1 MAGIEDLKS
10 KVSLKNGF
18 AFSHHFA
25 VELPPMAG
33 MNGDTLNVLCKDVDM
48 PGKQI
53 LTLDRSIGVHNE
65 KVVNGFAVADLNM
78 TFYMTNDYG
87 PRKYFDKWMSQMV
100 DEDTGSIQWKKG
112 KTGGSGGFAKSITI
126 HQLSKPQARVGFD
139 LGIFDINFDLLGNSI
154 YSVTLEDAFPIT
166 QNAISLNSQGS
177 IVELQ
182 VNFAYTKWEV
192 KKDARG
198 KLADLIDAKLG
209 INLGG
214 II

>member
-25 VELPPMAG
+25 VELPPLAG
-33 MNGDTLNVLCKDVDM
+33 LNGDTMNVLCKDVDM

-53 LTLDRSIGVHNE
+53 LTLERNVGIHNE

-87 PRKYFDKWMSQMV
+87 PRKYFDKWMSEMV
-100 DEDTGSIQWKKG
+100 DEETGNIQWKKG
-112 KTGGSGGFAKSITI
+112 KDGTKGGFARDITI

-139 LGIFDINFDLLGNSI
+139 IGILDINFDLLGNSI

-166 QNAISLNSQGS
+166 QNAINLNSQGS

-182 VNFAYTKWEV
+182 VNFAYTKWAV

-198 KLADLIDAKLG
+198 KLADLIDAKIG

>member
-25 VELPPMAG
+25 VELPRWAG
-33 MNGDTLNVLCKDVDM
+33 IDGDTMNILCKDVDM

-53 LTLDRSIGVHNE
+53 TTLDRNIGLHNE
-65 KVVNGFAVADLNM
+65 KVVNGFAVADINM

-87 PRKYFDKWMSQMV
+87 PRKYFDKWMSKMV
-100 DEDTGSIQWKKG
+100 NEEDGSVRWKKG
-112 KTGGSGGFAKSITI
+112 LSGTGGFARDITI

-166 QNAISLNSQGS
+166 QNSINLNSQGS

-182 VNFAYTKWEV
+182 VNFAYTKWTV

-198 KLADLIDAKLG
+198 KLADLIDSKVG
-209 INLGG
+209 INLGE

>member
-25 VELPPMAG
+25 VELPSLSG
-33 MNGDTLNVLCKDVDM
+33 INGDTMNVLCKDVDM

-53 LTLDRSIGVHNE
+53 LTLDRNIGIHNE
-65 KVVNGFAVADLNM
+65 KVVNGFATADLNM

-87 PRKYFDKWMSQMV
+87 PRKYFDKWMSEMV
-100 DEDTGSIQWKKG
+100 NEETGNIQWKKG
-112 KTGGSGGFAKSITI
+112 KDGSGGFAKDITI

-139 LGIFDINFDLLGNSI
+139 LGIIDINFDLLGSSI
-154 YSVTLEDAFPIT
+154 YSVTLEDAFPMT
-166 QNAISLNSQGS
+166 QNAINLTSQGA

-182 VNFAYTKWEV
+182 VNFAYTKWTV

-198 KLADLIDAKLG
+198 KLADLIDSKIG
-209 INLGG
+209 INLGE

>member
-1 MAGIEDLKS
+1 MAGIEELKS
-10 KVSLKNGF
+10 KVSLKNGL

-25 VELPPMAG
+25 VELPPFAG
-33 MNGDTLNVLCKDVDM
+33 MRGDTMNILCKDVDM

-53 LTLDRSIGVHNE
+53 LTLDRSIGVHTE
-65 KVVNGFAVADLNM
+65 KVVNGFAMSDLNM

-87 PRKYFDKWMSQMV
+87 PRKYFDEWMSQMV
-100 DEDTGSIQWKKG
+100 NEENGNIQWKKG
-112 KTGGSGGFAKSITI
+112 KDGSGGFAKDITI
-126 HQLSKPQARVGFD
+126 HQLSKPQARFGFD
-139 LGIFDINFDLLGNSI
+139 LGILDINFDLFGSSI

-166 QNAISLNSQGS
+166 QNAISLTSQGG

-182 VNFAYTKWEV
+182 VNFAYTKWVV
-192 KKDARG
+192 KKDARS
-198 KLADLIDAKLG
+198 KLADLIDSKIG

>member
-25 VELPPMAG
+25 VELPRWAG
-33 MNGDTLNVLCKDVDM
+33 IDGDTMNILCKDVDM

-53 LTLDRSIGVHNE
+53 LTLDRNIGIHSE
-65 KVVNGFAVADLNM
+65 KVVSGFATADINM

-87 PRKYFDKWMSQMV
+87 PRKYFDAWMSKMV
-100 DEDTGSIQWKKG
+100 NEEDGSVKWKKG
-112 KTGGSGGFAKSITI
+112 LTGSGGFARDITI

-139 LGIFDINFDLLGNSI
+139 LGILDVNFDLLGNSI

-166 QNAISLNSQGS
+166 HNTISLNSQGS

-182 VNFAYTKWEV
+182 VNFAYTKWTV

-198 KLADLIDAKLG
+198 KLADLIDSKVG

>member
-25 VELPPMAG
+25 VELPSLAG
-33 MNGDTLNVLCKDVDM
+33 IDGDTMNVLCKDVDM

-53 LTLDRSIGVHNE
+53 LTLDRNIGIHNE
-65 KVVNGFAVADLNM
+65 KVVNGFATADLNM
-78 TFYMTNDYG
+78 SFYMTNDYG
-87 PRKYFDKWMSQMV
+87 PRKYFDKWMSEMV
-100 DEDTGSIQWKKG
+100 DEETGNIQWKKG
-112 KTGGSGGFAKSITI
+112 KDGTRGGFARDITI

-139 LGIFDINFDLLGNSI
+139 IGILDINFDLLGNSI

-166 QNAISLNSQGS
+166 QNAINLNSQGS

-182 VNFAYTKWEV
+182 VNFAYTKWTV

-198 KLADLIDAKLG
+198 KLADLIDAKVG

>member
-25 VELPPMAG
+25 VELPRWAG
-33 MNGDTLNVLCKDVDM
+33 FDGDTMNILCKDVDM

-53 LTLDRSIGVHNE
+53 LTLDRNIGVHSE
-65 KVVNGFAVADLNM
+65 KVVNGFATTDLNM

-87 PRKYFDKWMSQMV
+87 PKKYFDAWMSKMV
-100 DEDTGSIQWKKG
+100 NEENGSIEWKKG
-112 KTGGSGGFAKSITI
+112 RDGDGGFARDITI

-139 LGIFDINFDLLGNSI
+139 LGILDVNFDLLGSSI

-166 QNAISLNSQGS
+166 QNAINLNSQGS

-182 VNFAYTKWEV
+182 VNFAYTKWTV
-192 KKDARG
+192 KKDARS
-198 KLADLIDAKLG
+198 KLADLIDAKIG

>member
-25 VELPPMAG
+25 VELPSLAG
-33 MNGDTLNVLCKDVDM
+33 IDGDTMNILCKDVDM

-53 LTLDRSIGVHNE
+53 LTLDRNIGIHSE
-65 KVVNGFAVADLNM
+65 KVVNGFATTDINM

-100 DEDTGSIQWKKG
+100 NEENGAIQWKKG
-112 KTGGSGGFAKSITI
+112 KDGTSGGFAKQITI

-166 QNAISLNSQGS
+166 HNTINLNSQGS

-182 VNFAYTKWEV
+182 VNFAYTKWTV

-198 KLADLIDAKLG
+198 KLADLIDAKVG

>member
-33 MNGDTLNVLCKDVDM
+33 LNGETMNVLCKEVDM

-53 LTLDRSIGVHNE
+53 LTLDRNIGVHSE
-65 KVVNGFAVADLNM
+65 KVVNGFATTDLNM

-87 PRKYFDKWMSQMV
+87 PRKYFDKWMSTMI
-100 DEDTGSIQWKKG
+100 DEETGNIQWKKG
-112 KTGGSGGFAKSITI
+112 MAGSGGFAKNITI

-139 LGIFDINFDLLGNSI
+139 LGPLDINFDLLGNSI

-166 QNAISLNSQGS
+166 QNAITLNSQGS

-198 KLADLIDAKLG
+198 KLSDLIDAKVG

>member
-1 MAGIEDLKS
+1 MAGIEQLKS

-25 VELPPMAG
+25 VELPSLAG
-33 MNGDTLNVLCKDVDM
+33 LDGDTMNVLCKEVDM

-53 LTLDRSIGVHNE
+53 LTLDRNIGVHSE
-65 KVVNGFAVADLNM
+65 KVVNGFATTDLNM
-78 TFYMTNDYG
+78 SFYMTNDYG
-87 PRKYFDKWMSQMV
+87 PRKYFDKWMSQMI
-100 DEDTGSIQWKKG
+100 DEETGNIQWKKG
-112 KTGGSGGFAKSITI
+112 MAGSGGFAKNITI

-139 LGIFDINFDLLGNSI
+139 LGILDINFDLLGSSI

-166 QNAISLNSQGS
+166 QNAITLNSQGS

-198 KLADLIDAKLG
+198 KLSDLIDAKVG